1 METVRQRSERV
12 HQSSKQIFPAANQ
25 QKEKDHQGKPKG
37 IKQANK
43 AGKPSNSK
51 PAPPAVFEPE
61 VTAPDDGPGL
71 PSVRKLLAQFE
82 GGDAGPGK
90 GRPTVGRLQTNL
102 ARQHVVAPVES
113 EKPAIVKQTEPET
126 VREEARVITRSKSS
140 SRAMALSSH
149 GDDEGKVVGQ
159 NWDPLACVRSL
170 YTVESVAGQDD
181 DVSLDSQASPSIEG
195 YMERLP
201 AGRKKSTLWNSW
213 KKQYFVARAGIVS
226 VFSSRAQE
234 EQTDRLEM
242 FGGQVDFMDSN
253 MLGLQDRRGQYIVVR
268 CASHKAA
275 REWEA
280 ALAFHT
286 REEFCSTFLK
296 PSPTIPK
303 AGSIIVV
310 DLGGASIRAG
320 IVGPQPALPRLYFPS
335 LMAASPSTPTEKYF
349 GFDAL
354 KPDVRANCILSNPL
368 LPSSKVDKYSVDLVA
383 LCGLLLRVFKDLQV
397 DPKKHELQL
406 SVPRCF
412 NDKTKAAIASL
423 LFDEFEVAAVNMGHQ
438 TTFALQ
444 SYGTDTGIV
453 VDLGERLEV
462 VPIVGGYKLAAGIS
476 RTATGGGDMGG
487 HLRQA
492 LLGRNYSLTS
502 QLEGYVVRQVTIYY
516 HSQQSRIKQ
525 TLMLNRCWRIFAMWR
540 KVTTGRWIDVKP
552 IRRLSSAVCLCLEV
566 RFD

>member
-1 METVRQRSERV
+1 M
-12 HQSSKQIFPAANQ
+12 HQSSKQIFPAVNQ
-25 QKEKDHQGKPKG
+25 QKDNQGKQKG
-37 IKQANK
+37 SQPTKQPSK
-43 AGKPSNSK
+43 AAKPSNNK
-51 PAPPAVFEPE
+51 PTTPVLEPE
-61 VTAPDDGPGL
+61 VPSTDDGPGL

-90 GRPTVGRLQTNL
+90 AVGRPTVGRLQATL
-102 ARQHVVAPVES
+102 ARQHVAPSES
-113 EKPAIVKQTEPET
+113 EKTAIKQTDPEP
-126 VREEARVITRSKSS
+126 VREEPRVITQAKSS
-140 SRAMALSSH
+140 IQARPLSSH
-149 GDDEGKVVGQ
+149 GEDEGKVLGK

-170 YTVESVAGQDD
+170 YTVESVSGQDD

-226 VFSSRAQE
+226 VFTSRAQE

-286 REEFCSTFLK
+286 REEFCSTFLR

-303 AGSIIVV
+303 AGTIIVV

-320 IVGPQPALPRLYFPS
+320 LCGSQPALPRLYFPS

-354 KPDVRANCILSNPL
+354 KPEVRANCILSNPL
-368 LPSSKVDKYSVDLVA
+368 LPTSKVDKYSVDLVA
-383 LCGLLLRVFKDLQV
+383 LCGLLLRVFKDLKV

-476 RTATGGGDMGG
+476 RTATGGGEMGG

-502 QLEGYVVRQVTIYY
+502 QLEGYVVRQVTIQ
-516 HSQQSRIKQ
+516 SQPIAVFDQNINRHYSLSTGVRES
-525 TLMLNRCWRIFAMWR
+525 MLC
-540 KVTTGRWIDVKP
+540 G
-552 IRRLSSAVCLCLEV
+552 
-566 RFD
+566 

>member
-1 METVRQRSERV
+1 MYLETVRQRSERV
-12 HQSSKQIFPAANQ
+12 HQSSAEIFPAANQ
-25 QKEKDHQGKPKG
+25 QKVLQAKQKTVQPAKKPTP
-37 IKQANK
+37 QA
-43 AGKPSNSK
+43 KPFKK
-51 PAPPAVFEPE
+51 PATPDLDHEPPA
-61 VTAPDDGPGL
+61 ADDGPGL

-82 GGDAGPGK
+82 GGDATGPGK
-90 GRPTVGRLQTNL
+90 AVGRPTVGRLQANL
-102 ARQHVVAPVES
+102 ARQHVEPAKSENLNVKKSDPQPVRDKPKVVSQVAKTS
-113 EKPAIVKQTEPET
+113 SQAQ
-126 VREEARVITRSKSS
+126 VRSS
-140 SRAMALSSH
+140 TSH
-149 GDDEGKVVGQ
+149 GDEEGKVLGP
-159 NWDPLACVRSL
+159 NWDPLACVQSL
-170 YTVESVAGQDD
+170 YKVESVVGQDD
-181 DVSLDSQASPSIEG
+181 EVSLDSQASPSIEG

-234 EQTDRLEM
+234 EQTDKLEM

-286 REEFCSTFLK
+286 REEFCSTFLR
-296 PSPTIPK
+296 PSPTIPR
-303 AGSIIVV
+303 AGTVIVV

-320 IVGPQPALPRLYFPS
+320 LCGPQPALPRIYFPS

-354 KPDVRANCILSNPL
+354 KPEVRASCILSNPL

-476 RTATGGGDMGG
+476 RTATGGGEMGG

-502 QLEGYVVRQVTIYY
+502 QLEGYVVRQVTIES
-516 HSQQSRIKQ
+516 HSAREF
-525 TLMLNRCWRIFAMWR
+525 TLTKM
-540 KVTTGRWIDVKP
+540 
-552 IRRLSSAVCLCLEV
+552 
-566 RFD
+566 

>member
-1 METVRQRSERV
+1 
-12 HQSSKQIFPAANQ
+12 
-25 QKEKDHQGKPKG
+25 
-37 IKQANK
+37 
-43 AGKPSNSK
+43 
-51 PAPPAVFEPE
+51 
-61 VTAPDDGPGL
+61 
-71 PSVRKLLAQFE
+71 
-82 GGDAGPGK
+82 
-90 GRPTVGRLQTNL
+90 
-102 ARQHVVAPVES
+102 
-113 EKPAIVKQTEPET
+113 
-126 VREEARVITRSKSS
+126 
-140 SRAMALSSH
+140 
-149 GDDEGKVVGQ
+149 
-159 NWDPLACVRSL
+159 
-170 YTVESVAGQDD
+170 
-181 DVSLDSQASPSIEG
+181 
-195 YMERLP
+195 
-201 AGRKKSTLWNSW
+201 
-213 KKQYFVARAGIVS
+213 
-226 VFSSRAQE
+226 
-234 EQTDRLEM
+234 M

-286 REEFCSTFLK
+286 REEFCSTFLR

-320 IVGPQPALPRLYFPS
+320 LCGPQPALTRLYFPS

-354 KPDVRANCILSNPL
+354 KPEVRANCVLSNPL

-383 LCGLLLRVFKDLQV
+383 LCGLLLRVFKDLKV

-476 RTATGGGDMGG
+476 RTATGGGEMGG

-502 QLEGYVVRQVTIYY
+502 QLEGYVVRQVLENLCYVAESY
-516 HSQQSRIKQ
+516 HEEVDRCQADPASVERSVPVSGGGGLEKMAIAECSLDVRREVTQSIFLSGGLTMLPGFKQRLEAELEKLLPARPRVHASPHRQHAAFMGAQAHALSPGYQASRI
-525 TLMLNRCWRIFAMWR
+525 
-540 KVTTGRWIDVKP
+540 
-552 IRRLSSAVCLCLEV
+552 RRQDWVSGAAKNTASLWAL
-566 RFD
+566 